1 MNTLDIL
8 MDLAK
13 RFIDVLIV
21 VNIFP
26 RKREILL
33 SDFHEIFFLTPICLF
48 IKLEKLLVQTKLSRQ
63 NSWLGISLQTC
74 EQIKLMESCYLGTVW
89 MRGLFVGLLKE
100 KYFFSH
106 T

>member
-8 MDLAK
+8 MDSAK

-26 RKREILL
+26 RGREILL
-33 SDFHEIFFLTPICLF
+33 SDFYEIFFSTPICLF

-63 NSWLGISLQTC
+63 NSWLGISLQTR
-74 EQIKLMESCYLGTVW
+74 EQIKLMESCYVGTAWVG
-89 MRGLFVGLLKE
+89 GLFVGFWRQ
-100 KYFFSH
+100 KYLS
-106 T
+106 